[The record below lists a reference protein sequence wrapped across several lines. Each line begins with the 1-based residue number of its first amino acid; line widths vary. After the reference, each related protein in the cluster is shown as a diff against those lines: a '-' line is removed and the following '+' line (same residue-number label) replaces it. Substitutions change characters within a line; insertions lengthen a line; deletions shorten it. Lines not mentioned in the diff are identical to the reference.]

1 MNRKRDR
8 SLRQIGLFD
17 ELIVDNFAGGGGAST
32 GIEAATGRQV
42 DIAINHDPEAI
53 AMHEANHPLTK
64 HFCESVWDIDPV
76 KVCDGKQVGLAW
88 FSPDCKHFSKAKG
101 GKPRDKGIRGLAWV
115 AIRWAVRVKPRII
128 ILENV
133 EEFTTWGP
141 LLADG
146 TPCPKRKGSTFKAFV
161 TVLQRQ
167 GYQVEYRELR
177 ACDYDFR
184 VSGKPLSQTAQV
196 KMCGNSVCP
205 PLAEALVRANYVAHN
220 YKEKRA

>member
-1 MNRKRDR
+1 
-8 SLRQIGLFD
+8 
-17 ELIVDNFAGGGGAST
+17 
-32 GIEAATGRQV
+32 
-42 DIAINHDPEAI
+42 
-53 AMHEANHPLTK
+53 
-64 HFCESVWDIDPV
+64 
-76 KVCDGKQVGLAW
+76 
-88 FSPDCKHFSKAKG
+88 
-101 GKPRDKGIRGLAWV
+101 
-115 AIRWAVRVKPRII
+115 
-128 ILENV
+128 V